1 MPELPEVE
9 VIVRGLR
16 KNIIGLKIL
25 EFKIINKHLRFEAAK
40 EMEFLYKNKI
50 IKHIFRI
57 GKYGI
62 ILLNGKHHILFHL
75 GMTGKFSFA
84 KKSNYFKKHDHISI
98 VLNKDI
104 TLNYNDV
111 RKFGYFA
118 KISNPISLLNFKKLG
133 REPFL
138 LKRYTSCLWV
148 LLKKK
153 MYILRVYY

>member
-25 EFKIINKHLRFEAAK
+25 EFKIINKNLRYDTPK

-62 ILLNGKHHILFHL
+62 ILLMESTI
-75 GMTGKFSFA
+75 
-84 KKSNYFKKHDHISI
+84 YFFI
-98 VLNKDI
+98 
-104 TLNYNDV
+104 
-111 RKFGYFA
+111 
-118 KISNPISLLNFKKLG
+118 
-133 REPFL
+133 
-138 LKRYTSCLWV
+138 
-148 LLKKK
+148 
-153 MYILRVYY
+153 